1 MSWLKPV
8 RDLLPGGA
16 VSIAFDLIVITVAA
30 WLAYVVV
37 GRIIDAV
44 IRRASARAGREE
56 SRQRVLGIGRLI
68 RNMLLAAVI
77 FLAGLAAMRLEGLG
91 GVITRAVSARI
102 LGTAL
107 VAWIAFRLV
116 HFATAAAIEKTRT
129 GLKEDEQRQRVTT
142 LFLLARNVAKY
153 VIIFVGAVTVLSA
166 LNIDVTPIIAGA
178 GILGLAVGFGAQNL
192 VRDVISGFFIVAE
205 GQYSVGDLVELNGVF
220 GRVEQ
225 VGLRMTRLRQ
235 PDGQLR
241 FLPNGSIASANRY
254 TEDMVAHVIT
264 LPIPQEAP
272 EDPIS
277 LVRSVLDD
285 FEREFTVFAEHPE
298 VALDT
303 LPTYARVVRITTR
316 ATPGRH
322 SLVEQKLPLRLSA
335 ALERAGHPLPAGTDV
350 SVAPLFPPPGEIL

>member
-16 VSIAFDLIVITVAA
+16 ISIAFDLIVIVFAA
-30 WLAYVVV
+30 WLAYVVL
-37 GRIIDAV
+37 GRMIDV
-44 IRRASARAGREE
+44 VSRRAGARASSEE
-56 SRQRVLGIGRLI
+56 IRQRVLGIGRLI
-68 RNMLLAAVI
+68 KNMVLAVVI
-77 FLAGLAAMRLEGLG
+77 FLAGLAAMRLEGLS
-91 GVITRAVSARI
+91 GVVTPEVSARI
-102 LGTAL
+102 LGTVL
-107 VAWIAFRLV
+107 VAWVASRLV
-116 HFATAAAIEKTRT
+116 HFATAAAIERART
-129 GLKEDEQRQRVTT
+129 GLKEEEQRQRVAT

-153 VIIFVGAVTVLSA
+153 VIVFVAAVTILSA
-166 LNIDVTPIIAGA
+166 LTIDVTPIIAGA

-205 GQYSVGDLVELNGVF
+205 GQYAVGDLVELNGVF

-241 FLPNGSIASANRY
+241 FLPNGRITSANRY
-254 TEDMVAHVIT
+254 TEPMVAHVIT
-264 LPIPQEAP
+264 VPVSQDAP
-272 EDPIS
+272 EDPVS
-277 LVRSVLDD
+277 LVRSALED
-285 FEREFTVFAEHPE
+285 FEREFTVFAERPE

-316 ATPGRH
+316 AIPGRH
-322 SLVEQKLPLRLSA
+322 SFVEQKLPSRLSA

-350 SVAPLFPPPGEIL
+350 SVAPLFPPLGEVL